1 VHKLFC
7 CLTMSTSSSIAHN
20 VWVVCSIFLIKLLIN
35 VNRNPLQ
42 LLKNWKL
49 SPTMH
54 LKMLHSIT

>member
-42 LLKNWKL
+42 LLKN
-49 SPTMH
+49 
-54 LKMLHSIT
+54 